1 MQLALMPQLIY
12 NKGKLIIKGWE
23 GLKYEVLYSSNL
35 KTWQVLD
42 IITLESSE
50 QNYID
55 KQATKQKTRFYKL
68 RLTD

>member
-12 NKGKLIIKGWE
+12 NKGKLIIKGWK

-55 KQATKQKTRFYKL
+55 KQPTKQKTRFYKL